1 MKRSIKKNRKINS
14 FQIFSVWLFL
24 LIFLF
29 KGFFSPLIYSLELTY
44 IQYDVKKNL
53 LQKIPDSSLIKI
65 HKAAGFDDHEFELNG
80 KMYDIVRYEINGD
93 EKILYCFEDEAETA
107 LNLNIKRALN
117 LSLTQH
123 PFQKE
128 ISLKIQN
135 IINSVF
141 SFEAFPAF
149 NLAEFLFSAIFPNHR
164 IKSFSTRF
172 LSILSPPP
180 QLFFCNNIF

>member
-1 MKRSIKKNRKINS
+1 LKRSIKKNRKINS

-24 LIFLF
+24 FIFLF
-29 KGFFSPLIYSLELTY
+29 KGFLSPLIYSLELTY
-44 IQYDVKKNL
+44 IQYDIKEKL

-65 HKAAGFDDHEFELNG
+65 HKVAGFDDHEFELDG
-80 KMYDIVRYEINGD
+80 KMYDVVRYEMNGD

-107 LNLNIKRALN
+107 LNLDIKRALN
-117 LSLTQH
+117 LYLTQH
-123 PFQKE
+123 PFQKD

-149 NLAEFLFSAIFPNHR
+149 NLAIFPFSAIFLNYR
-164 IKSFSTRF
+164 INNFSSRI

-180 QLFFCNNIF
+180 QLFFLQ